1 MKRFSFLCL
10 VILMLA
16 FTTGVYAQDAK
27 AYKNGPVTNV
37 SYIRTKPG
45 QFDAY
50 VKWLDGPYKKNMEA
64 QKKAG
69 LVTSYAVYATQP
81 RTAQDPDLILT
92 VIYPNMAALDKT
104 DESDAVAAKVLGSN
118 DEQDKA
124 TVDRGSIREVLGG
137 RLMREMILK

>member
-1 MKRFSFLCL
+1 MKRLSFLCL
-10 VILMLA
+10 AIPMLA
-16 FTTGVYAQDAK
+16 FTTGVLADDAK

-50 VKWLDGPYKKNMEA
+50 MKWLDGPYKKNMEA

-69 LVTSYAVYATQP
+69 LVTGYTVYSTQP

-124 TVDRGSIREVLGG
+124 TIDRGSMREVLGG